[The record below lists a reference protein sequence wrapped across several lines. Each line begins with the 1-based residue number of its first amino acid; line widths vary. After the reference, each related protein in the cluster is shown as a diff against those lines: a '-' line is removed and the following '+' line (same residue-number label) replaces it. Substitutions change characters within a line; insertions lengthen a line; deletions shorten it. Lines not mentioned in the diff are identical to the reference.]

1 MNSSHESPIN
11 YLLDLPNNQNLSIK
25 SRGGVLEDGCAKYIQ
40 DQNLKVSSNTNIQ
53 IPCFQ
58 IKNKTS
64 GESEKN
70 SEVYFKVLKNIK
82 NVLKTFNEEEKEKLT
97 KTIHC
102 SFSNLKVPQESD
114 FSENVG
120 KEPLQKPLKRK

>member
-1 MNSSHESPIN
+1 MNSSHESPIS

-25 SRGGVLEDGCAKYIQ
+25 SRGGVLEDGCAKYIP
-40 DQNLKVSSNTNIQ
+40 DQSLKVSSNTKIQ

-70 SEVYFKVLKNIK
+70 SEVYFKVLKNII

-97 KTIHC
+97 KTMHC
-102 SFSNLKVPQESD
+102 SFSNLKAHQESD